1 MRGVR
6 MRVLVALAT
15 LAVLAVACGSDS
27 NDAEA
32 GGASATGATA
42 ATGATDSGSG
52 DDHGAGSLYGGSNGT
67 TGATAATGAT
77 ASTGATGANADVS
90 VSLNNYLFDPAT
102 VRVSSGDVVAVRNA
116 NAKTPHTF
124 TVVGENVDLEL
135 APLTTETT
143 TIDLA
148 PGTYQLICRFHESLG
163 MKATLKVT

>member
-6 MRVLVALAT
+6 MRVLVALAA
-15 LAVLAVACGSDS
+15 LAVLAAACGGDS
-27 NDAEA
+27 NDAGG
-32 GGASATGATA
+32 GGATATGATA

-52 DDHGAGSLYGGSNGT
+52 DDPGAGSLYGGSNGT
-67 TGATAATGAT
+67 TGAT
-77 ASTGATGANADVS
+77 GATGVNADVS

-102 VRVSSGDVVAVRNA
+102 VKVSSGDVVAVRNA

-124 TVVGENVDLEL
+124 TVVGEDVDLEL

-163 MKATLKVT
+163 MKATLKVS

>member
-1 MRGVR
+1 MKGVR
-6 MRVLVALAT
+6 IRALVALAT
-15 LAVLAVACGSDS
+15 LAVLSGACGSDS
-27 NDAEA
+27 NDAGT

>member
-6 MRVLVALAT
+6 MRVLVALAA
-15 LAVLAVACGSDS
+15 LAVLAAACGGDS
-27 NDAEA
+27 NDAGG
-32 GGASATGATA
+32 GGATATGATA

-52 DDHGAGSLYGGSNGT
+52 DDPGAGSLYGGSNGT
-67 TGATAATGAT
+67 TGA
-77 ASTGATGANADVS
+77 TGATGANADVS

-102 VRVSSGDVVAVRNA
+102 VKVSSGDVVAVRNA

-124 TVVGENVDLEL
+124 TVVGEDVDLEL

-163 MKATLKVT
+163 MKATLKVS

>member
-6 MRVLVALAT
+6 MRVLVALAA
-15 LAVLAVACGSDS
+15 LAVLAAACGSDS
-27 NDAEA
+27 NDAGA

-52 DDHGAGSLYGGSNGT
+52 DDPGAGSLYGGSNGM
-67 TGATAATGAT
+67 
-77 ASTGATGANADVS
+77 TGATGDTGAKADVS

-163 MKATLKVT
+163 MKATLKVS

>member
-6 MRVLVALAT
+6 MRVLVALAA
-15 LAVLAVACGSDS
+15 LAVLAAACGGDS
-27 NDAEA
+27 NDAGG
-32 GGASATGATA
+32 GGATATGATA

-52 DDHGAGSLYGGSNGT
+52 DDPGAGSLYGGSNGT
-67 TGATAATGAT
+67 TGA
-77 ASTGATGANADVS
+77 TGATGANADVS

-102 VRVSSGDVVAVRNA
+102 VKVSSGDVVAVRNA

-124 TVVGENVDLEL
+124 TVVGEDIDLEL
-135 APLTTETT
+135 APLNTETT

-163 MKATLKVT
+163 MKATLKVS

>member
-6 MRVLVALAT
+6 MRDLVALAT

-27 NDAEA
+27 NDAGA
-32 GGASATGATA
+32 GGASVTDATA

-52 DDHGAGSLYGGSNGT
+52 DDPGAGSLYGGSNGT

-77 ASTGATGANADVS
+77 ANADVS

-143 TIDLA
+143 TIDLP

>member
-6 MRVLVALAT
+6 MRVLVAFAA
-15 LAVLAVACGSDS
+15 LAVLAAACGGDS
-27 NDAEA
+27 NDAGA
-32 GGASATGATA
+32 GGATATGATA

-52 DDHGAGSLYGGSNGT
+52 EDPGAGSLYGGSNGM
-67 TGATAATGAT
+67 TGA
-77 ASTGATGANADVS
+77 TGATGANADVS

-102 VRVSSGDVVAVRNA
+102 VRVSSGDVVAVRNG

>member
-6 MRVLVALAT
+6 MRVLVALAAF
-15 LAVLAVACGSDS
+15 AVLAVACGSDS
-27 NDAEA
+27 NDAGA
-32 GGASATGATA
+32 GGAPAAGVTAATGATESGSGDDPGAGSRYGGSYGMGSATA
-42 ATGATDSGSG
+42 ATGATS
-52 DDHGAGSLYGGSNGT
+52 
-67 TGATAATGAT
+67 
-77 ASTGATGANADVS
+77 ANADVS

-102 VRVSSGDVVAVRNA
+102 VEVNSGDVVAVRNG

-124 TVVGENVDLEL
+124 TVVGEDVDLEL

-163 MKATLKVT
+163 MTATLKVS

>member
-1 MRGVR
+1 
-6 MRVLVALAT
+6 MRVLVALAA
-15 LAVLAVACGSDS
+15 LAVLAAACGGDS
-27 NDAEA
+27 NDAGA
-32 GGASATGATA
+32 GGATATGATA

-52 DDHGAGSLYGGSNGT
+52 DDPGAGSLYGGSNGT
-67 TGATAATGAT
+67 TDA
-77 ASTGATGANADVS
+77 TGATGANADVS

-102 VRVSSGDVVAVRNA
+102 VKVSSGDVVAVRNG

-124 TVVGENVDLEL
+124 TVVGEDVDLEL